1 MTNYRDALVNSTSV
15 NSAVKEASRLMD
27 SKEATNRGKIEP
39 LVQQSLQES
48 LDRKYGQQAVMIA
61 RVVIGDANFED
72 SYNEAIAS
80 RQKAQI
86 EAEQQAIENQ
96 KAIDRRRLLAGLLAG
111 VGCAVLEKSI
121 IDPVRK

>member
-48 LDRKYGQQAVMIA
+48 LDRKYGQ
-61 RVVIGDANFED
+61 
-72 SYNEAIAS
+72 
-80 RQKAQI
+80 
-86 EAEQQAIENQ
+86 
-96 KAIDRRRLLAGLLAG
+96 
-111 VGCAVLEKSI
+111 
-121 IDPVRK
+121 